1 MEILQSFYED
11 IFSIIP
17 VSLVTVIS
25 VLIIIAA
32 RYFVNRQ
39 YENKPGQPFRRQIVT
54 IILSF
59 IVLLIII
66 LAMPISDS
74 ARGQLLSLI
83 GILLSAAI
91 ALSSTT
97 FIGNAFGG
105 MMLRAVRS
113 FRSGDFIRVGDYF
126 GRVSERGLF
135 HIEIQTEDRDLIT
148 IPNLYIVTN
157 PVRVIRSSGTIISTD
172 VSLGYDISRITI
184 EKLLLDA
191 AQNAELEEPFVHI
204 VNIGDFSVTYRI
216 AGLLKEVKQ
225 LISARSRLRE
235 MVLDS
240 LHKGRIEIV
249 SPTFMNTRALSERK
263 AFIPDEEVTAGEVE
277 KGKEK
282 SAPENIVFD
291 KAEQAE
297 SLEKMRQRYETLGD
311 EINAVKERLKETA
324 DGTLKDELKLHK
336 EWLEKRREKL
346 AEIIKKKENE
356 EGEE

>member
-1 MEILQSFYED
+1 M
-11 IFSIIP
+11 
-17 VSLVTVIS
+17 
-25 VLIIIAA
+25 
-32 RYFVNRQ
+32 
-39 YENKPGQPFRRQIVT
+39 
-54 IILSF
+54 
-59 IVLLIII
+59 
-66 LAMPISDS
+66 
-74 ARGQLLSLI
+74 
-83 GILLSAAI
+83 
-91 ALSSTT
+91 
-97 FIGNAFGG
+97 
-105 MMLRAVRS
+105 
-113 FRSGDFIRVGDYF
+113 
-126 GRVSERGLF
+126 
-135 HIEIQTEDRDLIT
+135 
-148 IPNLYIVTN
+148 
-157 PVRVIRSSGTIISTD
+157 
-172 VSLGYDISRITI
+172 
-184 EKLLLDA
+184 
-191 AQNAELEEPFVHI
+191 
-204 VNIGDFSVTYRI
+204 TYRI